1 MAKLK
6 QKKLN
11 DISVDTVTI
20 QDEKF
25 ITIHQ
30 DGKSVFLEH
39 GKIIDFLKTVNQFK

>member
-30 DGKSVFLEH
+30 DGKSIFLEH
-39 GKIIDFLKTVNQFK
+39 GKIIDFLKTVNNFK